1 MEKSENSL
9 YDLLKNFDIAM
20 LVTHHAEEMHAR
32 PMVIAR
38 LDKGMDTYLLTDAD
52 SVKIHE
58 ISKNPSAL
66 VTFQSSRQF
75 ASLKG
80 AVVVTHE
87 RALLETMW
95 KETWKVW
102 FPLGKD
108 DPNIAILKFTP
119 HEGEF
124 WDNAG
129 LQGLKYIYSAAKAYI
144 AGERPNP
151 DSAQHDKI
159 KL

>member
-1 MEKSENSL
+1 
-9 YDLLKNFDIAM
+9 
-20 LVTHHAEEMHAR
+20 MHAR

-38 LDKGMDTYLLTDAD
+38 LDKGMDTYLLTDSD
-52 SVKIHE
+52 SVKVHE
-58 ISKNPSAL
+58 ISKNPNAL
-66 VTFQSSRQF
+66 VTFQSSSQF
-75 ASLKG
+75 ASMKG
-80 AVVVTHE
+80 EVVVTHD
-87 RALLETMW
+87 RTLLETMW

-102 FPLGKD
+102 FPLGIG

-129 LQGLKYIYSAAKAYI
+129 MQGLKYIYGAAKAYI

-151 DSAQHDKI
+151 DTAQHDKV

>member
-1 MEKSENSL
+1 MKNNDNSL

-20 LVTHHAEEMHAR
+20 LVTHRSKEMHAR

-38 LDKGMDTYLLTDAD
+38 LDKVMDVYLLTDAE
-52 SVKIHE
+52 SVKVHE
-58 ISKNPSAL
+58 IGKNPDAL
-66 VTFQSSRQF
+66 LTFQSAKQF
-75 ASLKG
+75 VSVKG
-80 AVVVTHE
+80 EVVVTQD

-102 FPLGKD
+102 FPGGKAD
-108 DPNIAILKFTP
+108 SNIAILKFTA

-129 LQGLKYIYSAAKAYI
+129 IQGLKYAYGAAKAYI
-144 AGERPNP
+144 AGERPHP

>member
-1 MEKSENSL
+1 MENNNSPL
-9 YDLLKNFDIAM
+9 YDLLKNFEIAI
-20 LVTHHAEEMHAR
+20 LVTHHSKEMHAR
-32 PMVIAR
+32 PMVIAH
-38 LDKGMDTYLLTDAD
+38 LDKGMGAYLLTDSG
-52 SVKIHE
+52 SVKVHE
-58 ISKNPSAL
+58 IAKNPDAL
-66 VTFQSSRQF
+66 LTFQSTTQF
-75 ASLKG
+75 ASVKG
-80 AVVVTHE
+80 EIVITQD
-87 RALLETMW
+87 RALLEGIW

-129 LQGLKYIYSAAKAYI
+129 VQGLKNIYSAAKAYI

-151 DSAQHDKI
+151 DSAQHEKI